1 MLFQD
6 TLRGVF
12 FYTKK
17 DGETM
22 AEKYRG
28 IELEIGGDLVGLKSA
43 LKDLDKDLG
52 RTQNELK
59 AVDRALKLDPTN
71 TELAAQKQKL
81 LAEQT
86 ERTKQRVEAL
96 ESAKA
101 QADEAMAKGTEVNQE
116 QYRALVREI
125 VKTKSNL
132 RALETQTEQ
141 LGNTV
146 EEVGDSAKGAA
157 SDMSKLD
164 GGAKSAGGGFT
175 IAKGAV
181 AAFAGN
187 LLTGLA
193 GACKNGIKWLASLAD
208 ETREYR
214 EDMNKLKA
222 AFNATGKSTE
232 SAKAVYKD
240 FYKILGES
248 DRSVEAVNHLAEL
261 CNGEEELSKWG
272 KIAAGVTA
280 KFGDSLPIEGLTE
293 AANETAK
300 VAKVTGP
307 LADALNWAGIS
318 EDEFNDKLAALTTEQ
333 ERSALI
339 TETLS
344 GKYTDVGNAYLEL
357 NGSAIQAREATAQ
370 WDEATAKLG
379 ATFEPLTATVK
390 GWAASAMSAFA
401 DVTAKVVEYVQK
413 NAALT
418 SSEWEFIET
427 YKERQKATE
436 ESTEAFRAQTEQRE
450 ADMYAALGQIEY
462 ARKLYDELVNLA
474 DENGVVSE
482 AERARAEFIITQL
495 NEALGTNLQLNGQ
508 QITGLQQLRQSID
521 DVVLAEKAQIIFE
534 SQKEQ
539 FAQNSK
545 MLTEARKN
553 ETQAAVDLAEATA
566 KLTAAEEE
574 LQKQSAL
581 SDSALVDIG
590 KYVNAVNEAQDLVDD
605 LTKQHEEYGK
615 TVIELTSETQKYEQ
629 AYAEFLQGNTQ
640 QAIDLL
646 TSKSDAVISE
656 AEIEKKTIEE
666 QQQIRGQ
673 AFVEAVV
680 QLSDYIKKYGSS
692 TDEAHKAQIAKLEQQ
707 AVDAGE
713 KAKAVGVN
721 VGDGMITGLNGKI
734 FDIKAALSNIANNSI
749 IGHLKK
755 LLGINSPSKKMIPI
769 GEAVDEGLAKGV
781 KKSKTVEGA
790 IKEKADI
797 IQKSYKAE
805 LSKISAAEDIY
816 KAQYEM
822 GQITNENATIDER
835 AAQKTELLNF
845 QYTQQEKR
853 IKAVNDAL
861 YSMRTETG
869 EYSEQSRELEVQ
881 LNKEQLALMQLGEEY
896 KNINTVKEKADAIN
910 EQYKKSVGVYGTNS
924 DIANAQLELWKLRN
938 PKASEYDIASKGLDT
953 LKSKFRQQEATVKET
968 NDALYSMRMETGYY
982 SEESR
987 ALELQLIN
995 EQIAL
1000 EKLKNEYKELA
1011 AAKRQAAQE
1020 KAKAKDT
1027 AALDN
1032 WAYIAKYGD
1041 VLRKQGI
1048 SDDEIRDAAARA
1060 TGYTE
1065 KGGSVSVVQNFYTPT
1080 VTPSQQYNATKK
1092 AVNDMSVQAAL

>member
-1 MLFQD
+1 
-6 TLRGVF
+6 
-12 FYTKK
+12 
-17 DGETM
+17 M

-43 LKDLDKDLG
+43 LKDLDKELSK
-52 RTQNELK
+52 TQNELK

-146 EEVGDSAKGAA
+146 EEVGDSAKDAA
-157 SDMSKLD
+157 ADMGKLD

-357 NGSAIQAREATAQ
+357 NGSAIRAREATAQ

-401 DVTAKVVEYVQK
+401 DVTAKVVEYVQQ

-521 DVVLAEKAQIIFE
+521 DVVLAEKARIVFE

-539 FAQNSK
+539 FAQNID
-545 MLTEARKN
+545 MLTEAQEN
-553 ETQAAVDLAEATA
+553 EKQAAIDLAAAEGQLA
-566 KLTAAEEE
+566 KLYER
-574 LQKQSAL
+574 
-581 SDSALVDIG
+581 G
-590 KYVNAVNEAQDLVDD
+590 KDLVAGNNQEYINHIGQVNSAKSAIEK

-656 AEIEKKTIEE
+656 AEIEKKTLEE

-673 AFVEAVV
+673 KYAEAVL
-680 QLSDYIKKYGSS
+680 QLYDYVKKYGNS

-721 VGDGMITGLNGKI
+721 VGDGMIVGLKGKI
-734 FDIKAALSNIANNSI
+734 LDIEHAIESLANNSI
-749 IGHLKK
+749 LGKFHK
-755 LLGINSPSKKMIPI
+755 LLQINSPSKKMIPI

-781 KKSKTVEGA
+781 KKSKTVEEA

-822 GQITNENATIDER
+822 GRITNENATIDER

-845 QYTQQEKR
+845 QYAQQEKR

-869 EYSEQSRELEVQ
+869 YYSEQSRELEVQ

-910 EQYKKSVGVYGTNS
+910 EQYKKSVGVYDTNS

-1041 VLRKQGI
+1041 VLRKQGV
-1048 SDDEIRDAAARA
+1048 SDDEIRTAAARA

>member
-1 MLFQD
+1 
-6 TLRGVF
+6 
-12 FYTKK
+12 
-17 DGETM
+17 M

-141 LGNTV
+141 FGNTV

-539 FAQNSK
+539 FAQNID
-545 MLTEARKN
+545 MLTEAQEN
-553 ETQAAVDLAEATA
+553 EKQAAIDLA
-566 KLTAAEEE
+566 AAEGQLAKVYERGKDLIAGNNQE
-574 LQKQSAL
+574 YINYIGQVNSAK
-581 SDSALVDIG
+581 STIE
-590 KYVNAVNEAQDLVDD
+590 K

-673 AFVEAVV
+673 AYAEAV
-680 QLSDYIKKYGSS
+680 LELYDYVKKYGDS

-721 VGDGMITGLNGKI
+721 VGDGMIIGLKGKI
-734 FDIKAALSNIANNSI
+734 LDIEHAIESLANNSI
-749 IGHLKK
+749 LGKFHK
-755 LLGINSPSKKMIPI
+755 LLQINSPSKKMIPI

-781 KKSKTVEGA
+781 KKSKTVEDA

-1020 KAKAKDT
+1020 KAKTKDT

-1041 VLRKQGI
+1041 VLGKQGI